1 MDINSKFQQVSSLSW
16 AQLGRMA
23 TFYLPAFAVTHRIW
37 FHCAPATDPGG
48 VAYEIGGEVQFYLKG
63 AVYCA
68 LPFKVTNSPLA
79 IYSNLFPVDTTGQYA
94 TENTISI
101 AYPSDANSYVLFP
114 RSLVSAYQAQL
125 FLSMSRRIDT
135 GAQIAVKFFWA
146 VDSAS
151 LPS

>member
-1 MDINSKFQQVSSLSW
+1 MRF
-16 AQLGRMA
+16 
-23 TFYLPAFAVTHRIW
+23 T
-37 FHCAPATDPGG
+37 
-48 VAYEIGGEVQFYLKG
+48 
-63 AVYCA
+63 
-68 LPFKVTNSPLA
+68 FKVTNSPLA

-114 RSLVSAYQAQL
+114 RSLVCSADQAQL